1 MNKKSKIF
9 VTGGAGYI
17 GSAVVRHLL
26 VKNYEVFVLDNLSQ
40 GSDGVSCFLGY
51 PNYHFIKG
59 DINDTKL
66 IDEIIKKVDF
76 VVHLAAIVGE
86 GACKDPKETKIQI

>member
-40 GSDGVSCFLGY
+40 GSDGVSCFGISQLPFY
-51 PNYHFIKG
+51 
-59 DINDTKL
+59 
-66 IDEIIKKVDF
+66 
-76 VVHLAAIVGE
+76 
-86 GACKDPKETKIQI
+86 